1 MIAKSEIYNL
11 TKKITD
17 NLFATRPQ
25 KDVVYRPCLKNE
37 AVSSKILGEIYV
49 DLKKMYP
56 EAVEGD
62 FAFVTTRIIA
72 SRREKVTLRVS
83 GNPEIYLNDKQ
94 LYPDEKNQLQMD
106 VETGDMLTFK
116 CTAEGDTFG
125 VGFAISTVFY
135 PGMWACDYLLWV
147 RATMPVPEYYGE
159 DGVSVSKLN
168 SNEIAFP
175 KNTFCQSEIDFADI
189 YSEGEYAFAL
199 TYALC
204 DTVYSGAGEAFVNG
218 QKYDGGTIEKGS
230 SLLVRTTRKD
240 GFLLNVGDDGSF
252 GVDFIETNR
261 ENAPKW
267 LLLGGFDDG
276 SLPEIQFKKP
286 YNGQFWRLCDGSY
299 LRPYLDTH
307 FYGQWFYALMVGQY
321 GILKAAP
328 LMGEELK
335 EYFISGMTIMAD
347 FFDYMRYDTSN
358 FGAPS
363 FLQRSIALADL
374 DSIGTM
380 GMNFCD
386 LYALKPSDGVKHVI
400 DSLYDAMCKN
410 IPRFPDG
417 TFHRETTMWSD
428 DTFMS
433 MPFLSR
439 LGKLTGDKKYFDECI
454 CQINGFFK
462 RLFMEDEKLISH
474 IYFLEDEKANRV
486 PWGRGNGWVFITLS
500 EVLERMPDTFAEKK
514 VIIEK
519 FRTFAEGVR
528 AVQDKSGM
536 WHQVLNM
543 PSSYEETSCT
553 GMFALGMLRG
563 VKNGWLDDSYMENV
577 EKAIRGI
584 EANAVDQKGNI
595 TGVCRGSQ
603 CSYDPSYYA
612 QLGTVVNDDHG
623 TGIILA
629 LLAEYYKLI
638 EG

>member
-1 MIAKSEIYNL
+1 
-11 TKKITD
+11 
-17 NLFATRPQ
+17 
-25 KDVVYRPCLKNE
+25 V
-37 AVSSKILGEIYV
+37 
-49 DLKKMYP
+49 
-56 EAVEGD
+56 
-62 FAFVTTRIIA
+62 
-72 SRREKVTLRVS
+72 
-83 GNPEIYLNDKQ
+83 
-94 LYPDEKNQLQMD
+94 
-106 VETGDMLTFK
+106 
-116 CTAEGDTFG
+116 
-125 VGFAISTVFY
+125 
-135 PGMWACDYLLWV
+135 
-147 RATMPVPEYYGE
+147 
-159 DGVSVSKLN
+159 
-168 SNEIAFP
+168 
-175 KNTFCQSEIDFADI
+175 NT
-189 YSEGEYAFAL
+189 
-199 TYALC
+199 
-204 DTVYSGAGEAFVNG
+204 
-218 QKYDGGTIEKGS
+218 
-230 SLLVRTTRKD
+230 
-240 GFLLNVGDDGSF
+240 GDDGNF
-252 GVDFIETNR
+252 GLDFVESNR

-267 LLLGGFDDG
+267 LLLGGLDEDN
-276 SLPEIQFKKP
+276 LPKIQFKKP
-286 YNGQFWRLCDGSY
+286 YKGQFWRLCDGSY

-307 FYGQWFYALMVGQY
+307 FYGLWFYALMVGQY

-335 EYFISGMTIMAD
+335 EYFISGMSIMAD
-347 FFDYMRYDTSN
+347 FFDYMRYDTSV

-386 LYALKPSDGVKHVI
+386 LYALKPSDEVKHVI

-417 TFHRETTMWSD
+417 TFHREATMWSD

-439 LGKLTGDKKYFDECI
+439 LGKLTGDKKYFEECI

-462 RLFMEDEKLISH
+462 RLFMENEKLISH
-474 IYFLEDEKANRV
+474 IYFLEDEKANKV

-500 EVLERMPDTFAEKK
+500 EVLERIPDSFEEKK
-514 VIIEK
+514 DIIDK

-528 AVQDKSGM
+528 AVQDESGM

-563 VKNGWLDDSYMENV
+563 VKNGWLDESYMENV

-584 EANAVDQKGNI
+584 EAKAVDADGNI

-629 LLAEYYKLI
+629 LLAEYYITIGK
-638 EG
+638 